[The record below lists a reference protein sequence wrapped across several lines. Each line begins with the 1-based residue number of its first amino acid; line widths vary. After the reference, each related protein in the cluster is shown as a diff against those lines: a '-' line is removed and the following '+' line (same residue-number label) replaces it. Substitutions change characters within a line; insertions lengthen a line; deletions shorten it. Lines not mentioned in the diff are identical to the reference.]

1 MSANPESPQT
11 SPETSPQT
19 SPETSP
25 QISPQALPEISP
37 ETSPQISPQALP
49 ETLWSRKQQQVFY
62 VQLPQNSRQSVKVT
76 FDKNKYP
83 KEDIS
88 RILNNIFS
96 EIVDDSILAVKTLKD
111 SMKDMKMIYIDK
123 KIKDKK
129 DSVSYTITFFK
140 LPNEVGAILDKHCKE
155 GMFRYIKF
163 YISKQWMSEGEQI
176 MLSVLN
182 GEPNISD
189 MAITNLKGKSA
200 PYLSKVYDL
209 QNPEW

>member
-1 MSANPESPQT
+1 MSAYSTPQT

-25 QISPQALPEISP
+25 
-37 ETSPQISPQALP
+37 ETSPQTLP
-49 ETLWSRKQQQVFY
+49 ETLPETLPQTLWSRKQQQVFY
-62 VQLPQNSRQSVKVT
+62 VQLPQNSRQTLKVT

-88 RILNNIFS
+88 RIINNIFS
-96 EIVDDSILAVKTLKD
+96 ETVDDSVLAVKTLKD
-111 SMKDMKMIYIDK
+111 SMKGMKVIYIDK

-129 DSVSYTITFFK
+129 ESVSYTITFFK

-163 YISKQWMSEGEQI
+163 YISKQWMGEGEQI

-189 MAITNLKGKSA
+189 MAVTNLKGKSA